1 MAPARACSRLLPQMT
16 LTATDRDLNTGI
28 VRVVG
33 SQSGVHACMSG
44 LRMGV
49 PLLVLHQGHGAAA
62 AGLVLAIFGLGQIL
76 LSLPAG
82 QIADRYGVKWPVY
95 GGMTIAALGAVLAA
109 VWPIFPM
116 LCVTAFLEGAA
127 IAVVVVTLQRQ
138 AGRLAHD
145 VAGVRRV
152 FAWLSFA
159 PAVAN
164 FIGPFLVG
172 VVIDLAGFQA
182 AFLMQAG
189 VALLTWPFIQ
199 GTREFPADPVPEGKR
214 PGAWTLW
221 RDPVTRR
228 VLSMNWFV
236 SATWDLHTVML
247 PLLGHA
253 RGLSAAVIGTILGA
267 FSLAAAFIRLFTPA
281 LAARVKEWV
290 LMASALGLAS
300 VLLAIYPLLT
310 SVVAMTLCS
319 VLIGMSIGTVQPLV
333 MALLHQITPPE
344 RHGQAA
350 GMRMVMINISS
361 VSTPMV
367 AGSAGGLLG
376 VAGVFWAGAVLLAIG
391 VRQASGLKPMLG
403 RGET

>member
-1 MAPARACSRLLPQMT
+1 MTDTAADRELRL
-16 LTATDRDLNTGI
+16 GI

-49 PLLVLHQGHGAAA
+49 PLLALHQGHGAAA
-62 AGLVLAIFGLGQIL
+62 AGLVLAVFGLGQIL

-82 QIADRYGVKWPVY
+82 QIADRYGVRGPVFA
-95 GGMTIAALGAVLAA
+95 GMALAVLGALLSAA
-109 VWPIFPM
+109 WPLYPV
-116 LCVTAFLEGAA
+116 LCVTAFLEGAG
-127 IAVVVVTLQRQ
+127 IAVVVVALQRQ

-145 VAGVRRV
+145 VTGVRRV

-159 PAVAN
+159 PAASN
-164 FIGPFLVG
+164 FVGPFLVG

-199 GTREFPADPVPEGKR
+199 GLREFPADPVPEGKR
-214 PGAWTLW
+214 PSAWTLW

-267 FSLAAAFIRLFTPA
+267 FSLAAAIIRLVTPA
-281 LAARVKEWV
+281 LASRVKEWA
-290 LMASALGLAS
+290 LMACALGLAS

-376 VAGVFWAGAVLLAIG
+376 VAGVFWAGAALLAIG
-391 VRQASGLKPMLG
+391 VRQASGLKPLLG
-403 RGET
+403 RGPA